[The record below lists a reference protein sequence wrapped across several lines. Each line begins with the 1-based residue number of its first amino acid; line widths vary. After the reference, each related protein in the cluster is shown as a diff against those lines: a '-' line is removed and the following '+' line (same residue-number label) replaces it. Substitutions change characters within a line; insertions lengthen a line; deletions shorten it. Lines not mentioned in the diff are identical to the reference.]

1 MNECNDCSTF
11 ELQLH
16 ELVRIPSGDTIAA
29 TLTVHLEVKYQA
41 LVALIWAN
49 SA

>member
-1 MNECNDCSTF
+1 MNECNDGSTF